1 MDVGAVL
8 DLDIFKHG
16 LCQPPK
22 LALDIVL
29 GNLRQRAAKM
39 TLFKVVGDAAE
50 LGDLVHISV
59 LEAKLVICIRSD
71 RMRQRR
77 GKKKMRTW
85 AHEAVRAVPVALW
98 DGNDGGLE
106 ALHVVA
112 AVAVVAEQHLF
123 GLFAAAAQLADLRHR
138 A

>member
-59 LEAKLVICIRSD
+59 LKPKLVICIRSD

-77 GKKKMRTW
+77 EKKKRCVPGRTRQCGQYQLPFGTVMM
-85 AHEAVRAVPVALW
+85 A
-98 DGNDGGLE
+98 GLK
-106 ALHVVA
+106 HCMW
-112 AVAVVAEQHLF
+112 
-123 GLFAAAAQLADLRHR
+123 
-138 A
+138 